1 MILDNGHTISELD
14 ALEWQLLSKFS
25 SYDFADTG
33 SFLAHGFEDSNSSL
47 SPADLESLEQEKFS
61 GEGQDIDEELSGK
74 SNSKSDSDASKMYKM
89 YGSDWVN
96 DDELD

>member
-47 SPADLESLEQEKFS
+47 SPADLESLE
-61 GEGQDIDEELSGK
+61 
-74 SNSKSDSDASKMYKM
+74 
-89 YGSDWVN
+89 
-96 DDELD
+96 